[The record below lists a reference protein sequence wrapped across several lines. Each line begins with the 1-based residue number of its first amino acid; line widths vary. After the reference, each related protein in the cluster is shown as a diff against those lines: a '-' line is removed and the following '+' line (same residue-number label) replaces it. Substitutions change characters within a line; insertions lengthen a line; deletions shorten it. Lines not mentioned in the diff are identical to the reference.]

1 MGRRAITLLAFASL
15 VLGLSGYANMTNVVY
30 MDDGDG
36 AYVTTPWSWWGST
49 PSLTLNVH
57 GSQYW
62 APGHMLVNVLT
73 DDPNDP
79 TIKFNNSIDNQT
91 SFAWTRFIVNLTM
104 GVSFAV
110 TNVTVST
117 PADWVVTSFDAVANF
132 TGSNYLATVVYDA
145 GTPVSIG
152 GTLDFGY
159 WVVFSGSPS
168 YVITTEFIPV
178 PEPSTVALV
187 AVGSLALAGRALRRR
202 RQG

>member
-1 MGRRAITLLAFASL
+1 MIRRAITSLACASL
-15 VLGLSGYANMTNVVY
+15 LGCVSVYANITNVVY

-36 AYVTTPWSWWGST
+36 AFVCNPWWWSGNT
-49 PSLTLNVH
+49 PSLTLNVS
-57 GSQYW
+57 GNQYW
-62 APGHMLVNVLT
+62 APGHLIANVLT
-73 DDPNDP
+73 DNPNDP

-91 SFAWTRFIVNLTM
+91 SFSWTKFIVKLTM
-104 GVSFAV
+104 DVSFNV

-117 PADWVVTSFDAVANF
+117 PADWMVTSFDATANF

-152 GTLDFGY
+152 GSLDFGY

-178 PEPSTVALV
+178 PEPSTWALV
-187 AVGSLALAGRALRRR
+187 AVGGLTLAGRALRRR
-202 RQG
+202 RA